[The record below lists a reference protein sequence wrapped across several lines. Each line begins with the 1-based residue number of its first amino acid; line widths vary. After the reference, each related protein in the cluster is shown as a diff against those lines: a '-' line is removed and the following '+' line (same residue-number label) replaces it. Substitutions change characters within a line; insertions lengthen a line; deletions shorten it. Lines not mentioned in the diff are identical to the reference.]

1 MSGILD
7 TCIWL
12 IVGGLLIR
20 FAISITEQEE
30 LREHRKAL
38 IFSLLLM
45 ELFVWVAVR
54 VNSMVG
60 VVLLGIVMGL
70 TVRIWTSAVGHVAS
84 QKVADHMTDIIY
96 STGQPAPPSVDD
108 RLVKTMRR
116 EGRPKDAI
124 EYLRGILELTP
135 DDFEARYWLATVY
148 AEDLHNL
155 AAAEREVATIA
166 GYSTIGPGSKEMARQ
181 RLATWKA
188 TPLSQLGPPKVV
200 KKIQEPYQPPTG
212 PNAAVPDDMPP
223 PLPTAAVEE
232 IMEVSH
238 PSVELLFTQGKYGSA
253 VQMLETILA
262 ANPADLVGWAIKA
275 RIYVQYLKQPDMADK
290 ALRHIFGANDFQP
303 HEVQAMELLAEA
315 FAKSKDDSM
324 KAGRLLRKLLE
335 APSVSL
341 EQKIVIQARLKQWS
355 ASTSNG

>member
-1 MSGILD
+1 M
-7 TCIWL
+7 
-12 IVGGLLIR
+12 
-20 FAISITEQEE
+20 
-30 LREHRKAL
+30 
-38 IFSLLLM
+38 
-45 ELFVWVAVR
+45 
-54 VNSMVG
+54 
-60 VVLLGIVMGL
+60 
-70 TVRIWTSAVGHVAS
+70 
-84 QKVADHMTDIIY
+84 
-96 STGQPAPPSVDD
+96 
-108 RLVKTMRR
+108 
-116 EGRPKDAI
+116 
-124 EYLRGILELTP
+124 ELTP

-155 AAAEREVATIA
+155 AAAEREVAVIA

-188 TPLSQLGPPKVV
+188 TPLAQLGPPKVV

-223 PLPTAAVEE
+223 PLPTVPTAAAEE

-253 VQMLETILA
+253 VQMLETMLA

-290 ALRHIFGANDFQP
+290 ALRHIFGADDFQP
-303 HEVQAMELLAEA
+303 HEVGAMQNLAEA
-315 FAKSKDDSM
+315 FAMSKDDSM
-324 KAGRLLRKLLE
+324 KAGRLWRKLLE

-341 EQKIVIQARLKQWS
+341 EQKIVIQARLKRWS
-355 ASTSNG
+355 AGESV